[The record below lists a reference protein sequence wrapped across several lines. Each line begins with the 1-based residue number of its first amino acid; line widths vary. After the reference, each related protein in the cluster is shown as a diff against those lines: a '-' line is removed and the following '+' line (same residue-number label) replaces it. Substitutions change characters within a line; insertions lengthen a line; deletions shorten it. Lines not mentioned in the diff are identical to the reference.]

1 MQPLTAIKK
10 CSDKTIF
17 IFFIFITFLSS
28 CIKEVKLNYRTPKP
42 TLVVEGLLLTDATPC
57 KVTLSYSGLFIPVG
71 AQVPDYINDATVFV
85 KDNDENDSVQL
96 VGQGNGIYVAEDFFK
111 VKTGNSYSI
120 NITLSNGEEYASVP
134 EKVLPVAKNLELD
147 SIGVSVPH
155 GLSDLYGADIQIRTK
170 DPAGE
175 KNYYRWMALDYVPR
189 EAKGVPC
196 GSTGGSPQFCFR
208 FCYQL
213 YPDKD
218 IRILSDANIDG
229 NEIRHQT
236 VLVAPYY
243 YFGLHYV
250 EIKQLSLSRQAY
262 QFWQLYLE
270 QLNRT
275 GSILDPLPSPIQG
288 NIYNVADPN
297 KLALGYFEVSDV
309 ASKKYILFPNFINA
323 YYTLA
328 YTFRYIDPRYGLCW
342 EIYPNAVHYAPPGW
356 ENLPETKYDV
366 Y

>member
-1 MQPLTAIKK
+1 ML
-10 CSDKTIF
+10 
-17 IFFIFITFLSS
+17 FIFISTLSS
-28 CIKEVKLNYRTPKP
+28 CIKEVKLNYRTPQP
-42 TLVVEGLLLTDATPC
+42 TLVVEGLLLTDGTPC
-57 KVTLSYSGLFIPVG
+57 KVTLSYSGLFIPAG

-85 KDNDENDSVQL
+85 KDNDEADSVQL
-96 VGQGNGIYVAEDFFK
+96 VNQDNGVYLAEDFFK
-111 VKTGNSYSI
+111 VKVGNSYSI
-120 NITLSNGEEYASVP
+120 SITLSNGEKYTSVP
-134 EKVLPVAKNLELD
+134 EKVLPVSNDFQLD
-147 SIGVSVPH
+147 TIGVSVPY
-155 GLSDLYGADIQIRTK
+155 GLPDLYGADIQIRTK

-175 KNYYRWMALDYVPR
+175 KNYYRWIAIDYLPR

-196 GSTGGSPQFCFR
+196 GSPGGAPVSCFK
-208 FCYQL
+208 FCYQF
-213 YPDKD
+213 YNEKD
-218 IRILSDANIDG
+218 IRILSDATIDG

-243 YFGLHYV
+243 YVGLHYV

-270 QLNRT
+270 QSART

-288 NIYNVADPN
+288 NIYNVADPD

-309 ASKKYILFPNFINA
+309 ASKKYILFPTFINA

-328 YTFRYIDPRYGLCW
+328 YAFRYIDPRIGPCW
-342 EIYPNAVHYAPPGW
+342 EIYPDAIHFAPSGW
-356 ENLPETKYDV
+356 ENLPETRYDV